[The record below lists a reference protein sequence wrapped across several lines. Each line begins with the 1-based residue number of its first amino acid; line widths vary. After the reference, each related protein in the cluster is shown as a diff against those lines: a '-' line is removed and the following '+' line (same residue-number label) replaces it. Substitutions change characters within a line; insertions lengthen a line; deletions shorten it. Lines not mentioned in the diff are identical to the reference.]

1 MSMPSYK
8 RSIQQRLGKN
18 IQRVR
23 KVRGMSQET
32 LAEVVNISRT
42 HMGHIEQ
49 GRRVPSIKLLDKIAS
64 ALKVPLS
71 ELF

>member
-1 MSMPSYK
+1 MPSYK